1 MWGTLSMRQGPSA
14 SSVAARM
21 GRAAFLLPAGW
32 IVPLSGRPPET
43 QNDGGIGE
51 RKLRRAL
58 RARQAFANVRRV
70 NPVLALG
77 LLAAAGLLTTR
88 LPPLPSRRSL
98 HLDLAIA
105 AGVPLILVGLVLGP
119 GIELIGRPLLRALA
133 PVSAF
138 AIGWIGALLGARFEW
153 RYVRRIPRAA
163 WLLAATTAT
172 GVVVVVALGAWL
184 LARLVPPLA
193 TAWTPRL
200 PAVLALVAVAAVSG
214 PRAVTAVAQAVGMRR
229 SASRAL
235 ERAAALETACGA
247 VVMIVPLALQR
258 SQLGAGIGYA
268 TALSPFVVCALA
280 AVLIVNASPRRR
292 QMQTALAEWE
302 RPICA
307 VFLIIAGALLT
318 LPTVWIL
325 AAVPVLAALR
335 VGARWASARYARVAL
350 KLRDVPPHIGL
361 GTVAQGG
368 TALALGINYFLMYG
382 GRPDTPGGGIGS
394 TGGAAG
400 AGCAGDAA
408 GAVLTTIVLGIA
420 LAQLAAPTLMQLAS
434 RAVAAPLTPATVSP
448 ELTTMLRRTDR
459 E

>member
-1 MWGTLSMRQGPSA
+1 M
-14 SSVAARM
+14 
-21 GRAAFLLPAGW
+21 
-32 IVPLSGRPPET
+32 
-43 QNDGGIGE
+43 
-51 RKLRRAL
+51 
-58 RARQAFANVRRV
+58 

-77 LLAAAGLLTTR
+77 LLAAAGLLATR
-88 LPPLPSRRSL
+88 LPPLPSRPSL

-200 PAVLALVAVAAVSG
+200 PAVLALAAVAAVSG

-247 VVMIVPLALQR
+247 VVMIVPLALHR
-258 SQLGAGIGYA
+258 SQLGAGNPELGWVSWIVFAAGSGVLVGLVFLSVTRLRAAREEAGLALAACMLFGAGIGYA
-268 TALSPFVVCALA
+268 TDLSPFVVCALA

-400 AGCAGDAA
+400 AG

-448 ELTTMLRRTDR
+448 ELTTNASAD
-459 E
+459 

>member
-1 MWGTLSMRQGPSA
+1 M
-14 SSVAARM
+14 
-21 GRAAFLLPAGW
+21 
-32 IVPLSGRPPET
+32 
-43 QNDGGIGE
+43 
-51 RKLRRAL
+51 
-58 RARQAFANVRRV
+58 

-247 VVMIVPLALQR
+247 VVMIVPLALHR
-258 SQLGAGIGYA
+258 SQLGAGNPELGWVSWIVFAAGSGVLVGLVFLSVTRLRAAREEAGLALAACMLFGAGIGYA
-268 TALSPFVVCALA
+268 TDLSPFVVCALA

-400 AGCAGDAA
+400 AG

-434 RAVAAPLTPATVSP
+434 RAVAAPLTPATASP
-448 ELTTMLRRTDR
+448 ELTTNASAD
-459 E
+459 

>member
-1 MWGTLSMRQGPSA
+1 
-14 SSVAARM
+14 
-21 GRAAFLLPAGW
+21 
-32 IVPLSGRPPET
+32 
-43 QNDGGIGE
+43 
-51 RKLRRAL
+51 
-58 RARQAFANVRRV
+58 
-70 NPVLALG
+70 
-77 LLAAAGLLTTR
+77 
-88 LPPLPSRRSL
+88 
-98 HLDLAIA
+98 
-105 AGVPLILVGLVLGP
+105 VLGP
-119 GIELIGRPLLRALA
+119 GIEVIGRPLLRALA

-163 WLLAATTAT
+163 WLLGATTAT
-172 GVVVVVALGAWL
+172 AVVVVVALGAWL

-193 TAWTPRL
+193 TVWTPRL
-200 PAVLALVAVAAVSG
+200 PAVLGLAAVAAVSG
-214 PRAVTAVAQAVGMRR
+214 PRAVTAVARAVGLGK

-247 VVMIVPLALQR
+247 VVMIVPLALHR
-258 SQLGAGIGYA
+258 SQLGAGNPELGWVSWIVFAAGSGVLVGLVFLSVTRLRAARGEAGLALAACMLFGAGIGYA
-268 TALSPFVVCALA
+268 TDLSPFVVCALA

-350 KLRDVPPHIGL
+350 RLRDVPSHIGL

-382 GRPDTPGGGIGS
+382 GRPDTPGGGI
-394 TGGAAG
+394 
-400 AGCAGDAA
+400 AGDAA

-420 LAQLAAPTLMQLAS
+420 LAQLAAPTLMRLAS
-434 RAVAAPLTPATVSP
+434 RAVPAPLTPATASP
-448 ELTTMLRRTDR
+448 ELTTNARAD
-459 E
+459 